1 MRTQLLSGAWLLL
14 RVNVYFVY
22 LDGYVQRVGS
32 GAFTLGFGLEFGY
45 VFLDTRIINGTHVCM
60 DIQSIACN
68 MDQSFSEI
76 RRLILK

>member
-45 VFLDTRIINGTHVCM
+45 VFLDTRIINGTHVLYGYSEYRV
-60 DIQSIACN
+60 QYGSI
-68 MDQSFSEI
+68 F
-76 RRLILK
+76 